1 MSNTPITFN
10 INMGLPLWTYIFL
23 PIILPL
29 AGLALALY
37 TWIMTPIKYIREVKR
52 VLKHD

>member
-1 MSNTPITFN
+1 MNTPITFN

-29 AGLALALY
+29 VGLGIALY
-37 TWIMTPIKYIREVKR
+37 TWIMTPIKCAKVIIDRVKS
-52 VLKHD
+52 V